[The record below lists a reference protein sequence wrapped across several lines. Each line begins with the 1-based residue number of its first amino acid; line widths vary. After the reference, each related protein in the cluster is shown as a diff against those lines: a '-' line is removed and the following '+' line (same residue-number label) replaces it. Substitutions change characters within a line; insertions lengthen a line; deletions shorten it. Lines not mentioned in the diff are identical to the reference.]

1 MSLFNSILSQIQEK
15 ISKESVE
22 HEKIA
27 QIISQTLHTTITAEQ
42 VTMRD
47 TTLRLKVAPTIKMTL
62 LLQREKLLTA
72 LQDAG
77 IKITTIQ

>member
-15 ISKESVE
+15 ISKESLE

-27 QIISQTLHTTITAEQ
+27 QIITNTLHTTIIAEQ
-42 VTMRD
+42 ITVRD

-62 LLQREKLLTA
+62 LLQREKLLAA
-72 LQDAG
+72 LQAAG
-77 IKITTIQ
+77 IKITIIQ

>member
-27 QIISQTLHTTITAEQ
+27 QIISHTLRTTITAEQ
-42 VTMRD
+42 IMVRD
-47 TTLRLKVAPTIKMTL
+47 ATLRLKVAPTIKMTL